1 MLKTRSRLPE
11 KVVLFVA
18 KILESARPF
27 VEFQGFTR
35 QRQKC
40 CWKFAKRRYNGRII
54 RPDMGNVNKKNPF
67 CSRLGGMG
75 VGWQQRVGAVGIVSY

>member
-11 KVVLFVA
+11 KVVLSVA
-18 KILESARPF
+18 KILESVRPF
-27 VEFQGFTR
+27 FEFQGFTR

-67 CSRLGGMG
+67 YGRHGGMG
-75 VGWQQRVGAVGIVSY
+75 MGWRRREDAGWIVSC

>member
-1 MLKTRSRLPE
+1 MAGERNMIKTRSRLPE

-40 CWKFAKRRYNGRII
+40 CWKFAKRRYNG
-54 RPDMGNVNKKNPF
+54 
-67 CSRLGGMG
+67 
-75 VGWQQRVGAVGIVSY
+75 